1 VKRRQASP
9 RAAKRAREV
18 VTELGIRDPEE
29 LTVELIA
36 AHYGAMTFYRPL
48 RNEEGRLLRKGGRG
62 IIVVA
67 DGLAGTPRARFVA
80 AHELGHFL
88 LHEGIDQYFLCQ
100 TADLTEYRSN
110 GIEAE
115 ANQFAA
121 ELLMPEPFFAPLCDR
136 NRPCLDDL
144 VELSKRF
151 ATSLM
156 ATAFR
161 LARFSPEPFA
171 AVVSQKS
178 RILYAARSS
187 TFPYYFS
194 VGQRLSPSSTY
205 AGELHCGRPI
215 PGTPQ
220 FVDASAWVDGDDA
233 GERDVLEH
241 SMALGETGLVLSTL
255 WLRDDDA

>member
-1 VKRRQASP
+1 MKRRQASP

-18 VTELGIRDPEE
+18 VTELCLREPEE
-29 LTVELIA
+29 IDVELIA

-48 RNEEGRLLRKGGRG
+48 RNEEGRMLRKGGRG

-67 DGLAGTPRARFVA
+67 DALAGTPRARFVA

-88 LHEGIDQYFLCQ
+88 LHEGLDQYFLCQ

-121 ELLMPEPFFAPLCDR
+121 ELLMPQPFFAPLCDR

-144 VELSKRF
+144 VELSRRF
-151 ATSLM
+151 STSLM

-161 LARFSPEPFA
+161 FARFSPEPFA

-178 RILYAARSS
+178 RVLHVSRSP
-187 TFPYYFS
+187 TFPFYIS

-205 AGELHCGRPI
+205 AGELHQGRTI
-215 PGTPQ
+215 PVAPQ
-220 FVDASAWVDGDDA
+220 FVEASAWAEGGDA

-241 SMALGETGLVLSTL
+241 SMALGDTGLVLSTL
-255 WLRDDDA
+255 WLRDDA

>member
-1 VKRRQASP
+1 RQDGLGRRDRVSQARTGDRRRRGARDADRGALVAGRARFRRGRVKRRQASP

-88 LHEGIDQYFLCQ
+88 LHEGIDQYSLCQ
-100 TADLTEYRSN
+100 TADLTEYRSH
-110 GIEAE
+110 GIEAG

-161 LARFSPEPFA
+161 
-171 AVVSQKS
+171 
-178 RILYAARSS
+178 
-187 TFPYYFS
+187 
-194 VGQRLSPSSTY
+194 
-205 AGELHCGRPI
+205 
-215 PGTPQ
+215 
-220 FVDASAWVDGDDA
+220 
-233 GERDVLEH
+233 
-241 SMALGETGLVLSTL
+241 
-255 WLRDDDA
+255 